1 MKILRNQNKMIE
13 ALTKEIR
20 DLKDK
25 KSDDDQV
32 MVGKQIEKLEKLLEK
47 KEQRAEQEEYQYQLK
62 RVIKEL

>member
-62 RVIKEL
+62 RVIREL